1 MHECW
6 ALRLSFCVYGTQR
19 ILAPCG
25 EFICASSVAYTSPMG
40 ENADS
45 EPPPRSKTSLCGL
58 AANHCAAKVSDCFC
72 CSIESADRA
81 TVKSA
86 RRGALA
92 SSPPWLS
99 AIVNQL

>member
-1 MHECW
+1 MHECR
-6 ALRLSFCVYGTQR
+6 ALRFRFCIYGTQR
-19 ILAPCG
+19 TLAPFG
-25 EFICASSVAYTSPMG
+25 ELIFASSVAYTSPMG

-45 EPPPRSKTSLCGL
+45 EPPPRTNTSLCGL
-58 AANHCAAKVSDCFC
+58 AANHCAAKFSDCFC

-81 TVKSA
+81 AVKSA
-86 RRGALA
+86 RRGVLA